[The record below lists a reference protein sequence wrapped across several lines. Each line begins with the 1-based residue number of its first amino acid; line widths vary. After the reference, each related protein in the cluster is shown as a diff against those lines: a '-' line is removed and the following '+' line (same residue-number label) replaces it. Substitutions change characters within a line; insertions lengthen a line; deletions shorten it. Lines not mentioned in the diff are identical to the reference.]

1 MSAASW
7 SVRGL
12 AHGHPSRVT
21 HSLTDVEP
29 GAPRRHAR
37 SDNFTEDDGAVPDA
51 PAGRI
56 RPGQNI
62 VVEGKMVTVH
72 GCKDWSNQTP
82 IDLDGRRYVPA
93 GKLCGGVD
101 FAGRTVFVVRDSDGW
116 RFAGDPSWSVKVP
129 GERWAS

>member
-1 MSAASW
+1 MSVSRRD
-7 SVRGL
+7 VRG
-12 AHGHPSRVT
+12 PSRAEPEFRADT
-21 HSLTDVEP
+21 RLLTT
-29 GAPRRHAR
+29 AQW
-37 SDNFTEDDGAVPDA
+37 EDADIPT
-51 PAGRI
+51 GRI

-62 VVEGKMVTVH
+62 VVEGKKVTVH